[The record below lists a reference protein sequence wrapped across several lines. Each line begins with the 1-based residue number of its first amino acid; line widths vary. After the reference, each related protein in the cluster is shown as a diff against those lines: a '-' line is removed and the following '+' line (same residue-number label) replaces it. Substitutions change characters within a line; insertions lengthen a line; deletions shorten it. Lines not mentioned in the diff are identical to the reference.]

1 MQMERELLEKEKN
14 SEINRMKG
22 LLSFPQKDQTTA
34 NEMRK
39 LEEELRNQK
48 QRYEILLSEC

>member
-1 MQMERELLEKEKN
+1 LEIDVKRLQMEKELLEKEKN

-22 LLSFPQKDQTTA
+22 LLSLPPKDQTVA

-39 LEEELRNQK
+39 LE
-48 QRYEILLSEC
+48 